1 MNLRQFYTG
10 RAIGFVILLVLVGI
24 VAAFF
29 ALNNYIYQEKQGDT
43 DDGMSPVPYEATI
56 SGQYVC
62 LPHVDTTG
70 PQTEECA
77 FGLKTDAGEYYA
89 VNFGQSADAMQQ
101 FQSGAHIRAEGF
113 IVIKE
118 ALSTDHW
125 QKYDME
131 GIFTITRMLET
142 VGVPES
148 PVQQL

>member
-1 MNLRQFYTG
+1 MNLKNFYTG
-10 RAIGFVILLVLVGI
+10 RAIGFVILLVLIGI

-29 ALNNYIYQEKQGDT
+29 ALNSYIYQEKQGDT
-43 DDGMSPVPYEATI
+43 DDGMSSVPYEATI

-142 VGVPES
+142 AGVPES